1 MLKKKKKTLE
11 MRIHSIGNSKVI
23 SNSNNYYNRQTQA
36 IPKPFKGGKS
46 QQILTSLLVKIILDS
61 YLCVLL

>member
-1 MLKKKKKTLE
+1 MHALKKKKKKTLE

-36 IPKPFKGGKS
+36 IPEPF
-46 QQILTSLLVKIILDS
+46 
-61 YLCVLL
+61 